1 MKTISHAI
9 TSFLPGAAFES
20 ISTFER
26 LWRTS
31 LPCVASQYAASD
43 FYPITLCEVCGH
55 AGHSSHNG
63 GCHLW
68 CDILQRFFH
77 RICLWPSLWIIQRL
91 HPHRREWG
99 TGLHSKQI
107 FCSPSSQIWSVGHC
121 KCQIITWCPPPSIP
135 HTHTPF
141 PPVWVHLASEMHL
154 GWIIVC
160 RWRVNWSLVGEDLPH
175 ETDAWRYM
183 MIHLSM

>member
-9 TSFLPGAAFES
+9 SSFLPFES

-26 LWRTS
+26 LWRT
-31 LPCVASQYAASD
+31 LPPCVASQYAASD

-77 RICLWPSLWIIQRL
+77 RICLWPSWWIIQRL

-135 HTHTPF
+135 HTHTPN
-141 PPVWVHLASEMHL
+141 PLLSEFT
-154 GWIIVC
+154 WPQKCI
-160 RWRVNWSLVGEDLPH
+160 WAE
-175 ETDAWRYM
+175 
-183 MIHLSM
+183 

>member
-9 TSFLPGAAFES
+9 LFSVAAFES
-20 ISTFER
+20 ISTFQR
-26 LWRTS
+26 LRRTR
-31 LPCVASQYAASD
+31 PPYVAPQYAASD

-55 AGHSSHNG
+55 AGHSAHNG

-68 CDILQRFFH
+68 CDILQHFFH
-77 RICLWPSLWIIQRL
+77 CICLWLSLWIIQRL

-99 TGLHSKQI
+99 TRLHSKQI

-121 KCQIITWCPPPSIP
+121 KCQIITRCPL
-135 HTHTPF
+135 F

-154 GWIIVC
+154 DCIIVWH
-160 RWRVNWSLVGEDLPH
+160 WRVNWSLVAQDLQLQMH